1 MLNWIYLSCALVLI
15 RMKTMKIALSLIF
28 VYLLVNC
35 VNLINQEMRLQHYG
49 AQLDKDMQ
57 QALAQKNKLKQ
68 DLQHFST
75 PQGVEQ
81 LARERL
87 GYYKKGEIPLRVIE
101 TPSSTEGQVNESSA
115 NGASLSDATTVEMT
129 GPDQPL

>member
-1 MLNWIYLSCALVLI
+1 
-15 RMKTMKIALSLIF
+15 MKTMKIALSLIF

-35 VNLINQEMRLQHYG
+35 INLINQEMRLQHYG
-49 AQLDKDMQ
+49 AQLEKDMQ
-57 QALAQKNKLKQ
+57 QALDHQSSLKK
-68 DLQHFST
+68 DLHHFST

-101 TPSSTEGQVNESSA
+101 TPSATEEGQINESSA
-115 NGASLSDATTVEMT
+115 NGASLNDSTTVDIT
-129 GPDQPL
+129 GPTQPL